1 MPDEVVL
8 VKKERSFRGCRDE
21 ALGVM
26 DVANEYV
33 GDILKELLSCQLQLF
48 IIAQVC
54 TVLLC
59 SFFQFS
65 ASELDDVIGDS
76 LSADLILEP
85 R

>member
-1 MPDEVVL
+1 MPNEIVL
-8 VKKERSFRGCRDE
+8 VEKERSFRGCRYE

-33 GDILKELLSCQLQLF
+33 GDILKELFSSQLQLF

-65 ASELDDVIGDS
+65 AS
-76 LSADLILEP
+76 
-85 R
+85 